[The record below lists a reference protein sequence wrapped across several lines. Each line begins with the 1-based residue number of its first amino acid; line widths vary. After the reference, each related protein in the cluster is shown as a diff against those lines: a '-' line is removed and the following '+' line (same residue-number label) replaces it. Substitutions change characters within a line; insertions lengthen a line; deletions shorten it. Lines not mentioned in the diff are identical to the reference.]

1 MKCPK
6 CGATENIVHFL
17 RHQKTDENDEN
28 TNVNCWTMLCKNCGH
43 NESFLLEELLDEV
56 FVDWSEIQARIKE
69 LEEQVQNANN
79 MMQILANQEI
89 PIEAENIE
97 VIDENEIETSQLE
110 GDTEIEEDISDEES
124 ETNCESDSN
133 DSE

>member
-6 CGATENIVHFL
+6 CGATENIVHFP

-28 TNVNCWTMLCKNCGH
+28 TNVNCWTILCKNCGH

-56 FVDWSEIQARIKE
+56 FVDWSEIQAKIKE
-69 LEEQVQNANN
+69 LEQQVQNAN

-97 VIDENEIETSQLE
+97 VIDETPQLE
-110 GDTEIEEDISDEES
+110 GDTEIEEDISNEES